1 VALDPNMPFPVWDG
15 PWPPDESW
23 DAPIAPAPPVPEVPA
38 EWNETPVPD
47 VAFAPVN
54 PPPAA
59 GPEQLAGGA
68 APPPDAAP
76 WDADLIEIE
85 QPDVDLTG
93 LAAPAAA
100 AAPAADE
107 PWDADLIQFEDEAGA
122 LPDEV
127 APTEPTDEQR
137 QAELAAQ
144 DPVQFAQTQAK
155 HDLAREHE
163 AATQRLAAAE
173 ADRTR
178 AEDNERVYREAS
190 QRARANTDAIN
201 AEADR
206 LATEKVDPDGW
217 QDSRGL
223 LKTIASF
230 VAGVVGGLVQSR
242 QGGPNQGLA
251 MINQAIERHI
261 DAQKTNLAHRREMLG
276 RKQATAAEEA
286 ARVEHDYRTEEAFR
300 QAAWTRA
307 LEDIESQRMLFDP
320 KGTQALKLAAV
331 GRDVGAQLAASKQ
344 AQFDR
349 TLKQEIEVGRYRLDV
364 AKAQAEAQARRQ
376 AAANAAASR
385 KREDLRFAYQQE
397 QDKKRLQLE
406 YDKLDAQKE
415 EKASERAAQA
425 DLRSFDREV
434 PDLVTVVKDADGNEV
449 QQPYKARNKE
459 AGDKIVTIKAARD
472 QINRNLQEV
481 IRIRENYGTLEAA
494 QNSPDYQR
502 LTSLLSDTGIA
513 YSKLYMMGAYDKGTA
528 EVTNKVF
535 GGSPMSGSF
544 AADAVT
550 TLWKETNPR
559 AGIEQA
565 RKVVNEKFNSEA
577 ENARDP
583 RGGKFVP
590 LTLEDAVLP
599 GAAVDEDLTT
609 LAATDSAGFEQ
620 GSGGFATV
628 FNDSYRRPSRS
639 QELAIDSLRKRA
651 SAVDEAGAPTE
662 DAQIVVDGL
671 VKNLNDAQT
680 PHGREASLQLLLDLA
695 QAGNP
700 LAKAKVEEARAALPG
715 GEK

>member
-1 VALDPNMPFPVWDG
+1 VALDPNMPFPIWDG

-23 DAPIAPAPPVPEVPA
+23 DAPLAPAPPVPEVPA

-47 VAFAPVN
+47 VAFAPVD
-54 PPPAA
+54 PPAA

-76 WDADLIEIE
+76 WDADLIEIGL
-85 QPDVDLTG
+85 PDVDLSG
-93 LAAPAAA
+93 LAAPAAT

-137 QAELAAQ
+137 QADLAAQ

-155 HDLAREHE
+155 HDMAREHE

-178 AEDNERVYREAS
+178 AEENERVYREAT

-230 VAGVVGGLVQSR
+230 VVGVVGGLVQSR

-276 RKQATAAEEA
+276 RKQATAAEAA

-300 QAAWTRA
+300 QAAWARA
-307 LEDIESQRMLFDP
+307 LEDIESRRMLFDP
-320 KGTQALKLAAV
+320 KGTQALKLEGVA
-331 GRDVGAQLAASKQ
+331 REVGAQLAASKQ

-349 TLKQEIEVGRYRLDV
+349 TLKQEIEIGRYRLDV
-364 AKAQAEAQARRQ
+364 AKQQAEAQARRQ
-376 AAANAAASR
+376 AAANAAAAR
-385 KREDLRFAYQQE
+385 ARADRQFAYQQQ
-397 QDKKRLQLE
+397 QDEKKLKLE
-406 YDKLDAQKE
+406 YDKLDAQKD
-415 EKASERAAQA
+415 EKAAERAAQA

-434 PDLVTVVKDADGNEV
+434 PDLVTVVKDADGKEV

-472 QINRNLQEV
+472 QLNRDLQEV

-494 QNSPDYQR
+494 QNSPDFQR
-502 LTSLLSDTGIA
+502 LNSLLANAGIA
-513 YSKLYMMGAYDKGTA
+513 YSKLYQMGAYDKGTA

-544 AADAVT
+544 AADAIT

-565 RKVVNEKFNSEA
+565 RKVINEKFNSEA

-590 LTLEDAVLP
+590 LELEEATPPGAPADPDVQAIGSRVAAFGNPFRPLDPEQLTRDSELDLED
-599 GAAVDEDLTT
+599 
-609 LAATDSAGFEQ
+609 
-620 GSGGFATV
+620 
-628 FNDSYRRPSRS
+628 
-639 QELAIDSLRKRA
+639 LRDRI
-651 SAVDEAGAPTE
+651 EAGDTKAAADLRNLATSAPTG
-662 DAQIVVDGL
+662 A
-671 VKNLNDAQT
+671 
-680 PHGREASLQLLLDLA
+680 
-695 QAGNP
+695 
-700 LAKAKVEEARAALPG
+700 ARAAAAKVLVELYAAGDPLAPTLDEVKALFPSRRRKKG
-715 GEK
+715 KE